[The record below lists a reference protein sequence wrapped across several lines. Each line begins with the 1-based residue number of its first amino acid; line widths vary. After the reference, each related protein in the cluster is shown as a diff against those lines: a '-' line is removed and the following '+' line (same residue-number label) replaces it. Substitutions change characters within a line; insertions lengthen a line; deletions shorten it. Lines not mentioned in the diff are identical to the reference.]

1 MSAESNTHSA
11 LAVAAWE
18 ALFRAQSGLFREFAA
33 SPVWHGRSTR
43 EYDVLYQLG
52 RAGEQG
58 MRQRDLTDRLFISQP
73 SLSRMIER
81 LVQEGLI
88 NRCPDPNDGRG
99 ALLALS
105 EAGRSLQ
112 RRIGAGHAADIARAM
127 RARLSDDELRTLQ
140 ALANKLS
147 PPIELPGST
156 ANGAR

>member
-1 MSAESNTHSA
+1 MAETHSSGSA
-11 LAVAAWE
+11 LALAAWE
-18 ALFRAQSGLFREFAA
+18 SLFRAQSALFREFSA

-52 RAGEQG
+52 RGGEQG

-88 NRCPDPNDGRG
+88 TRCPDPNDGRG

-105 EAGRSLQ
+105 ETGRELQ
-112 RRIGAGHAADIARAM
+112 RRIGAGHAADIARTM
-127 RARLSDDELRTLQ
+127 RDRLSEDELQTLRR
-140 ALANKLS
+140 LADKLS
-147 PPIELPGST
+147 PPMTTPGF
-156 ANGAR
+156 AEGGGE